1 MACTPES
8 LPVDVDGVGYRVTV
22 TAPSLGRLLYSS
34 ELSAAAA
41 WKRFTVDFGGDD
53 PAGAT
58 VPLLFT
64 VDFVGLS
71 GEAAAPTAGALVT
84 IDQLASGSWASLPVD
99 VGGAKLGL
107 ALTGPVRPV
116 DRQPLLPVAVT
127 MSLTVAAMD
136 EARDC
141 FLEVSRAS
149 DRHLLFASDHR
160 TVGGS
165 DRRQDNDAVFDFG
178 LNLTSLASLDEL
190 LFVDMYEYSPIG
202 RHTWLS
208 RCNKAS
214 FRRLLFNGGSYPLV
228 RFFYYYFVFF
238 FC

>member
-1 MACTPES
+1 MVFEMSMACTPES

-107 ALTGPVRPV
+107 AGLDGSGEAGGPPAAASRGGNDVA
-116 DRQPLLPVAVT
+116 DR
-127 MSLTVAAMD
+127 
-136 EARDC
+136 
-141 FLEVSRAS
+141 
-149 DRHLLFASDHR
+149 
-160 TVGGS
+160 GGH
-165 DRRQDNDAVFDFG
+165 
-178 LNLTSLASLDEL
+178 
-190 LFVDMYEYSPIG
+190 G
-202 RHTWLS
+202 RGS
-208 RCNKAS
+208 
-214 FRRLLFNGGSYPLV
+214 RLLY
-228 RFFYYYFVFF
+228 
-238 FC
+238 